1 MNKVDIGNRTLII
14 SADDQ
19 RSQDLSKRMW
29 FEMQKVG
36 IEAGFYT
43 TKTAFCCSASVQEGL
58 EIVRRTG
65 TTLVYLFSMHRHIHT
80 QSSISTLDCCL
91 HTLTHSLHSCTAVTP
106 TIYHYLCSE
115 VEVIP
120 F

>member
-1 MNKVDIGNRTLII
+1 
-14 SADDQ
+14 
-19 RSQDLSKRMW
+19 MW

-65 TTLVYLFSMHRHIHT
+65 ISLFLLYAQTTYPYTVINVDTRT
-80 QSSISTLDCCL
+80 SSCAHLLS
-91 HTLTHSLHSCTAVTP
+91 
-106 TIYHYLCSE
+106 
-115 VEVIP
+115 
-120 F
+120 